1 MSGQHALNER
11 NRLEA
16 EIETLRA
23 ERDALVQA
31 QIDRPKRAN
40 VLWHREHDRAEAAE
54 RALDKA
60 DAFVGSC
67 TVSEDLADAKLSL
80 TLMLN
85 YCEARARVVEL
96 EKAIREDHYPCPD
109 GCVGGC
115 EVCLAMQKGE
125 E

>member
-16 EIETLRA
+16 EMESMRA
-23 ERDALVQA
+23 ERDKWAADRDKEIRHYSDKWKDMGAKIDALTARVEELQEECEQQRGRTA
-31 QIDRPKRAN
+31 EQF
-40 VLWHREHDRAEAAE
+40 DRAEAAE

-67 TVSEDLADAKLSL
+67 TVSEDLADAKISL

-85 YCEARARVVEL
+85 YCEARA
-96 EKAIREDHYPCPD
+96 
-109 GCVGGC
+109 
-115 EVCLAMQKGE
+115 AMQK
-125 E
+125 